1 MRTPAKTRV
10 QVPQNAHS
18 DTKQAL
24 SVANS
29 GLTKL
34 AERYANTNS
43 PGRGGHGLAITLSF
57 KAVAWLRTAVSGAT
71 VSSSPPA
78 ARRRWVRKES
88 ELRLT
93 WDGATDHKA
102 TKSVFGLHQRS
113 VVCGCFQKTH
123 PEREITR
130 WPIDGT
136 S

>member
-71 VSSSPPA
+71 VSSSPPGGQA
-78 ARRRWVRKES
+78 QVGQEGVGAQADLGWGDRSQGNKVCLWLASKIGS
-88 ELRLT
+88 LRLLSKN
-93 WDGATDHKA
+93 A
-102 TKSVFGLHQRS
+102 S
-113 VVCGCFQKTH
+113 
-123 PEREITR
+123 
-130 WPIDGT
+130 
-136 S
+136 